1 MNKPDRSKFDE
12 AFTSMM
18 NGSMSDYCFYASLVS
33 QCKIHFDMPGCDTA
47 GVFFKN
53 NMYNLIINTKW
64 FNELSLQ
71 EQCGIIKH
79 EMLHIIGGHLLF
91 RASENPNA
99 NLAEDCSINQLINV
113 NHLPTDHISLQTIE
127 KMVGKKL
134 DPLREYEYYL
144 DFLEQKEPQGGYKN
158 PNNFDDHSTWSL
170 GSGAEEIQKSVTKDM
185 MGKAAGVAS
194 GKGKLPQ
201 EIEQFLDLYDDK
213 AKVSWRKELLRKT
226 GNKKIGYRSSILKT
240 SRRFPSRTDLR
251 GRKTLRAYNLTV
263 VLDVSGSMGD
273 DDIRTGLI
281 EIHKI
286 CQITNTKLRLIQ
298 ADTEIHSIDS
308 FSKSTKT
315 LKRTGAGG
323 TELKP
328 GIDKAVELGSDLI
341 VVITDGY
348 CDDPDSWKVN
358 PKKLLFLITSE
369 VKFDGYKCFNL
380 NDM

>member
-144 DFLEQKEPQGGYKN
+144 DFLEQKEPQGGHKK
-158 PNNFDDHSTWSL
+158 PNNFDDHSTWNL
-170 GSGAEEIQKSVTKDM
+170 GSGTEEIQKSVTKDM

-201 EIEQFLDLYDDK
+201 EIEQFLDLYNEQ
-213 AKVSWRKELLRKT
+213 AKVSWKRELLNRT
-226 GNKKIGYRSSILKT
+226 GKKKIGYRPSILRV
-240 SRRFPSRTDLR
+240 SRRFPNRDDLR
-251 GRKTLRAYNLTV
+251 GRKTLRNYNLAV
-263 VLDVSGSMGD
+263 VLDVSGSMDD
-273 DDIRTGLI
+273 DDIRAGLV
-281 EIHKI
+281 EIHSI
-286 CQITNTKLRLIQ
+286 CKITNTKLDIIQ
-298 ADTEIHSIDS
+298 ADTKIEGVDK
-308 FSKSTKT
+308 FSKSTKNF
-315 LKRTGAGG
+315 KRAGLGG
-323 TELKP
+323 TYLKP
-328 GIDKAVELGSDLI
+328 GIEKAKELEADLI
-341 VVITDGY
+341 LVITDGY
-348 CDDPDSWKVN
+348 CEDPNEWN
-358 PKKLLFLITSE
+358 IPKSKIIFILTTDI
-369 VKFDGYKCFNL
+369 KFEGYKCFNIK
-380 NDM
+380 DK